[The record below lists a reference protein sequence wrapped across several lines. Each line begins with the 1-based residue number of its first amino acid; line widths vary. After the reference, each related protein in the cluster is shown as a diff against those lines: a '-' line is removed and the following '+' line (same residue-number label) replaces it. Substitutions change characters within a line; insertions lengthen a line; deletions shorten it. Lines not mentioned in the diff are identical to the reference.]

1 MAEEAQQ
8 VVWTYAARAD
18 LLEALEY
25 LVDKS
30 PDAAAAFL
38 NDVEN
43 LAASLAQFPQRGPV
57 VEELEFEDLR
67 QVFVG
72 RHRLVYLV
80 EQGGVAI
87 VRLIHGRRDF
97 RDAWRKRP
105 T

>member
-1 MAEEAQQ
+1 MAEEAQP

-25 LVDKS
+25 LVEKS
-30 PDAAAAFL
+30 PDASAAFL
-38 NDVEN
+38 ADVEK
-43 LAASLAQFPQRGPV
+43 LAASLAQFPHRGAV
-57 VEELEFEDLR
+57 VEELEFENLR

-72 RHRLVYLV
+72 RYRLVYRV
-80 EQGGVAI
+80 EKGGVA
-87 VRLIHGRRDF
+87 VLRLIHGRRDF